1 MKRFFTISA
10 IILLAAT
17 SNVLTAQNCDFAQ
30 AGVRFNSSHTDP
42 NGSCIVNLD
51 IYFDLQTNM
60 GSKYVAM
67 HIWPTSIYP
76 DLTYINPPTT
86 SELIG
91 SSTIVIHHFQDHTYS
106 HVDTVYKAD
115 IGIQPQY
122 QDMHLTIGPGSIAG
136 YDRFTISNIDLEVP
150 TGCDLPRSFTLDV
163 WSTESETMNAVHC
176 VDKANVFFVNS
187 PKVVSLLT
195 CGASRTFNVQILSID
210 PIPLTISYKVYL
222 DNGDNIF
229 NKITDTFV
237 VRSQDGIVISD
248 GLSYNSDFLSYLP
261 FSNMP
266 QWASMNLWVEVT
278 SSSLPNSV
286 VALVENSCGALTLP
300 VKLRSFEATKAG
312 PAIRLDWVTTGEF
325 YNKGFNIERR
335 VGDRPWEPI
344 GFVNS
349 RAPGGYS
356 TTEISYSHTDY
367 INFKDI
373 IQYRLKQVDMNGN
386 FDYSEIR
393 IVKYEPY
400 GAITIFPNPTTGNVN
415 IAFADQR
422 MQYDVRVYNEDGQ
435 LINKWH
441 NCKTTLTIGNLKPGI
456 YIFKINE
463 QFNKRETTHKVIVLN
478 KKS

>member
-1 MKRFFTISA
+1 
-10 IILLAAT
+10 
-17 SNVLTAQNCDFAQ
+17 
-30 AGVRFNSSHTDP
+30 
-42 NGSCIVNLD
+42 
-51 IYFDLQTNM
+51 
-60 GSKYVAM
+60 M
-67 HIWPTSIYP
+67 HVWPISIYP
-76 DLTYINPPTT
+76 GLAYINPPT
-86 SELIG
+86 LLQLAG
-91 SSTIVIHHFQDHTYS
+91 SSTIVIHHFQDHAYS

-115 IGIQPQY
+115 PQIHPQY
-122 QDMHLTIGPGSIAG
+122 IDMHLTIGPGENPG
-136 YDRFTISNIDLEVP
+136 YDRFTISNINLEVP

-163 WSTESETMNAVHC
+163 WSTESEAMDAVHC

-187 PKVVSLLT
+187 PKVVSQLT
-195 CGASRTFNVQILSID
+195 CGSSRTFNVQILSID
-210 PIPLTISYKVYL
+210 PAPLTISYKVYL

-229 NKITDTFV
+229 NKVTDTIM

-248 GLSYNSDFLSYLP
+248 RTNYNSDFLSYLP
-261 FSNMP
+261 YSNMP
-266 QWASMNLWVEVT
+266 QWANMNLWIEVT

-300 VKLRSFEATKAG
+300 VKLRSFEATKVG
-312 PAIRLDWVTTGEF
+312 SAIKLDWITAGEF
-325 YNKGFNIERR
+325 NSKGFDIERR

-367 INFKDI
+367 INLKEF
-373 IQYRLKQVDMNGN
+373 IQYRLKQVELNGN

-393 IVKYEPY
+393 IVKNDSYN
-400 GAITIFPNPTTGNVN
+400 AISIFPNPTTGNVN
-415 IAFADQR
+415 IAFGDQR
-422 MQYDVRVYNEDGQ
+422 MQYDVRVYNESGQ

-441 NCKTTLTIGNLKPGI
+441 NCKATLTIGNLKPGI

-478 KKS
+478 KKG